1 MVVVVAV
8 GGGGWGGGVEVF
20 IAESRMPLHPRSSWN
35 VSCVSFFAPS
45 CCRVVSDPVVGVGLL
60 TAIRF
65 VVGGRHPQ
73 SAYQNARLRTHKD
86 EYLSV
91 TLKCAQEFVLVTFCS
106 YSAFTNSTH
115 RYKHVLI
122 VINKFNADL
131 TLEQSNLCIVSY
143 IAHTHARTHTHTCTC
158 THTHSLMYSM

>member
-1 MVVVVAV
+1 MHCLTDRVCCCCWWWLWWWPWEA
-8 GGGGWGGGVEVF
+8 GGGEVF

-45 CCRVVSDPVVGVGLL
+45 CCSVVSDPVVGVGLL

-86 EYLSV
+86 VYLPV
-91 TLKCAQEFVLVTFCS
+91 TFKCAQEFVLVTFCS

-115 RYKHVLI
+115 RYKPC
-122 VINKFNADL
+122 IN
-131 TLEQSNLCIVSY
+131 SY
-143 IAHTHARTHTHTCTC
+143 KQV
-158 THTHSLMYSM
+158 